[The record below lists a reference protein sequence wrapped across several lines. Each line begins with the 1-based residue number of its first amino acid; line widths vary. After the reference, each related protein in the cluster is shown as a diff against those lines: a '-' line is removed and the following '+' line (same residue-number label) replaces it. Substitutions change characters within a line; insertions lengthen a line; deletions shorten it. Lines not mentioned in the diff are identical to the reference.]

1 MWRLVIGVPIVVVI
15 VLIAFVITPV
25 LASCGSA
32 DELVEDAVERC
43 PRAKELLGD
52 DAHPARLGCA
62 CGTTELE
69 GNYGRS
75 SWSVPYTGSRGR
87 GTVQYDASQHAGTWT
102 LDRANLEVDGE
113 NIDLVACSGTAAAKP
128 SATMTLAQTNADA
141 ATATFDGKV
150 IRSTHPTVKVGA
162 TCRGE
167 LARERGSPTA
177 RVNVSCEGADAL
189 YAGTGS
195 FSMDVGDATRRDDDR
210 SEYDDS
216 KTSDGDGTAGCR
228 LSGSGAK
235 GTLTIWDMSP
245 AYEVVVEL

>member
-128 SATMTLAQTNADA
+128 SATMT
-141 ATATFDGKV
+141 
-150 IRSTHPTVKVGA
+150 
-162 TCRGE
+162 CRGE

-177 RVNVSCEGADAL
+177 RVNVSCDGADAL